1 MRAGKPFEPMADGT
15 HTHENRTRSRGD
27 LDLATL
33 VIAALASV
41 IAALVTSRLWANGTL
56 FSTAITPVIVALV
69 KEYAQRPV
77 RAIGSA
83 AKAPLVAVKEVGPLG
98 TQVRERATV
107 PAEAD
112 RRGRVIVA
120 DRPDP
125 DEYER
130 LDTVVPPGEEATT
143 DAPYHVYRQRSRGR
157 RWWVVGL
164 VTGLVAF
171 IVAAA
176 IITVPELVGGGSV
189 SGGGRTTLFSTH
201 TTKKASDSSTDKSS
215 DQSTTPSDKKTTTSP
230 DSSNTNKSSSS
241 SKSSSNTVAPSSSS
255 GSTTTTP
262 QTTTP
267 STTTTPDSTGGAT
280 PTTPTT
286 PTPAPQ
292 SAAPP
297 PSGGG

>member
-1 MRAGKPFEPMADGT
+1 MADGT

-33 VIAALASV
+33 VVAALASV
-41 IAALVTSRLWANGTL
+41 IAALVTSRLWATGRL
-56 FSTAITPVIVALV
+56 ISTAITPLIVALV

-130 LDTVVPPGEEATT
+130 LETLVPPGDEAAT
-143 DAPYHVYRQRSRGR
+143 DSPYRVYRKKPRGR

-171 IVAAA
+171 VVAAA

-189 SGGGRTTLFSTH
+189 AGGGRTTLFSPH
-201 TTKKASDSSTDKSS
+201 TAKKASTSAKDKSS
-215 DQSTTPSDKKTTTSP
+215 DQSTTPSAQKTTTSP
-230 DSSNTNKSSSS
+230 DSSSTSKSSSS
-241 SKSSSNTVAPSSSS
+241 SSDSSSSSSDSSSSSS

-262 QTTTP
+262 QTTAP
-267 STTTTPDSTGGAT
+267 S
-280 PTTPTT
+280 
-286 PTPAPQ
+286 
-292 SAAPP
+292 
-297 PSGGG
+297 

>member
-1 MRAGKPFEPMADGT
+1 MADGT

-33 VIAALASV
+33 VVAALASV

-56 FSTAITPVIVALV
+56 LSTAITPVIVALV

-107 PAEAD
+107 PAEAE

-130 LDTVVPPGEEATT
+130 LETLVPPGDDAAT
-143 DAPYHVYRQRSRGR
+143 DSPYRVYRKKSRGR

-171 IVAAA
+171 VVAAA
-176 IITVPELVGGGSV
+176 VITVPELLGGGSV
-189 SGGGRTTLFSTH
+189 GAGGGRTTLFSTH
-201 TTKKASDSSTDKSS
+201 TSKKSSDSAKDKTS
-215 DQSTTPSDKKTTTSP
+215 DQSTTPSDQKTTTSP
-230 DSSNTNKSSSS
+230 DSSSTSSSS
-241 SKSSSNTVAPSSSS
+241 SSDSSSSSSDSSSSTS
-255 GSTTTTP
+255 GSTTTAP

-267 STTTTPDSTGGAT
+267 STTTTPDTTGGAT

-286 PTPAPQ
+286 PAPQ

-297 PSGGG
+297 TSGGG